1 MGKPRRQ
8 DARLFFTAAVLI
20 FAAGAAQAQSAWK
33 DPLSSPGG
41 ALNYREK
48 AEKKKG
54 SRWTLAEWLE
64 QKERNKMMDLW
75 LGMYAPS
82 PYEFYLEGIYSDH
95 ATDTTPPAATATSA
109 KAWGYSGRLGINV
122 LVLGLE
128 FGHQN
133 NWIDQYN
140 ENYGQLRVR
149 VLGNAVQGTHLIL
162 GYGQRQRAQNGQSAN
177 QAFATADFDV
187 YIEHHSGLHLAY
199 RADLAAESTAGTT
212 QGNKLEG
219 GLFFDIEFL
228 QLFGRYFVEKSTL
241 TAAGVETPS
250 TRKGIESGIR
260 LFF

>member
-1 MGKPRRQ
+1 MTAFHLRT
-8 DARLFFTAAVLI
+8 ALFAVSSALL
-20 FAAGAAQAQSAWK
+20 FASAHGHAQSAWK

-41 ALNYREK
+41 ALNYKEK

-95 ATDTTPPAATATSA
+95 ATETAPAPEA
-109 KAWGYSGRLGINV
+109 KAWGYSGRLGINI
-122 LVLGLE
+122 LVVGFE

-140 ENYGQLRVR
+140 ENYGQVRLR

-162 GYGQRQRAQNGQSAN
+162 GYGQKQRSQNGQSSN
-177 QAFATADFDV
+177 QGFATADFDV
-187 YIEHHSGLHLAY
+187 YIERHSGLHLAY
-199 RADLAAESTAGTT
+199 RADFAATSGAGTT
-212 QGNKLEG
+212 EGNKLEG
-219 GLFFDIEFL
+219 GLFFDIDFL

-241 TAAGVETPS
+241 SSAGVDTPS
-250 TRKGIESGIR
+250 TKKGIESGIR

>member
-1 MGKPRRQ
+1 MRSLP
-8 DARLFFTAAVLI
+8 ARALCTALLCVSFIAR
-20 FAAGAAQAQSAWK
+20 ADSPWK
-33 DPLSSPGG
+33 SPLSSPGG
-41 ALNYREK
+41 ALNYKEK

-64 QKERNKMMDLW
+64 QKERNRMMDLW

-95 ATDTTPPAATATSA
+95 TTETAPAPEG

-122 LVLGLE
+122 LVLGVEL
-128 FGHQN
+128 GHQN
-133 NWIDQYN
+133 NWINQYT

-162 GYGQRQRAQNGQSAN
+162 GYGQKQRSTNGISSN
-177 QAFATADFDV
+177 QGFATADLDI
-187 YIEHHSGLHLAY
+187 YIESHSGLHVAY
-199 RADLAAESTAGTT
+199 RSDLAAESSAGTLT
-212 QGNKLEG
+212 GNKVEG

-241 TAAGVETPS
+241 TSAGVETPS
-250 TRKGIESGIR
+250 TKKGLESGIR